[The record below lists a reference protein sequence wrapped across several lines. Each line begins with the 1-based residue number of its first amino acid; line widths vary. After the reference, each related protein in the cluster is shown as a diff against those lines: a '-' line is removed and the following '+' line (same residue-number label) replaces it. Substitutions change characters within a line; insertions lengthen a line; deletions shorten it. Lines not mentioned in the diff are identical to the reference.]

1 MKSNFYAY
9 LFVSL
14 MSINLFADDQC
25 MSSKWGDADEIGN
38 ANLMNASSVL
48 KASKLIKNGKTYSLG
63 ITIDSSTPAYPPRSL
78 SLQVV
83 QPTQQFG
90 KLAFPN
96 ATYNDDIF
104 QGWFGIGSQID
115 GLGHIG
121 DSLSLI
127 HI

>member
-48 KASKLIKNGKTYSLG
+48 KA
-63 ITIDSSTPAYPPRSL
+63 
-78 SLQVV
+78 
-83 QPTQQFG
+83 
-90 KLAFPN
+90 
-96 ATYNDDIF
+96 
-104 QGWFGIGSQID
+104 
-115 GLGHIG
+115 
-121 DSLSLI
+121 
-127 HI
+127 